1 MIRKIA
7 FDKPNAD
14 LTCSKYDEPS
24 FLQAHPSILTL
35 TTPTIEEIARVIWQ
49 RQHDALASDAIS
61 HDVKWRDESI
71 PSRFWDEF
79 LLDAHAVLLLL
90 YKKNIEYQNTRI

>member
-1 MIRKIA
+1 MKMINT
-7 FDKPNAD
+7 PNAD
-14 LTCSKYDEPS
+14 FACSRYDEPS
-24 FLQAHPSILTL
+24 YRQAHLSTLKL

-71 PSRFWDEF
+71 PCRFWDEF
-79 LLDAHAVLLLL
+79 LLDAQAVLMLL
-90 YKKNIEYQNTRI
+90 YKKHIEHENRPF